1 MQLAPP
7 QPHARRPALLHA
19 PLPLLASRARAAP
32 RLRPPR
38 ARLGPPMA
46 QPAAGDEPSARLRRQ
61 LADEYARA
69 APTYDSRWSAYTKAT
84 VGAALA
90 ALPPLPPDSRVLD
103 LACGTGALLH
113 GLADAMPPRAPL
125 RSYVGLDNSAAML
138 DAAQRAAAAAPPPFA
153 VRWVAGAADEAL
165 PLADASVDAV
175 LCANSFHFFGAPAT
189 CLSEAAR
196 VLKPGGVLLL
206 ADWSADFLSCRL
218 LEWWLRRRGA
228 PTARVLRAGE
238 LRALLAAAPALRV
251 ESLTTRRL
259 RTWWGFM
266 VLVARK
272 QA

>member
-1 MQLAPP
+1 MLLAPP
-7 QPHARRPALLHA
+7 LPHARRPALLRA
-19 PLPLLASRARAAP
+19 QKPLLASRAAP

-46 QPAAGDEPSARLRRQ
+46 QPAAGDAPSARLRRQ

-69 APTYDSRWSAYTKAT
+69 APTYDSKWSAYTKAT

-90 ALPPLPPDSRVLD
+90 ALPPLPADSRVLD

-113 GLADAMPPRAPL
+113 GLADSGAPL

-138 DAAQRAAAAAPPPFA
+138 DAAQRAAAAQPPPFA
-153 VRWVAGAADEAL
+153 VRWVGGAADEAL

-175 LCANSFHFFGAPAT
+175 LCANSFHFFGSPAT

-218 LEWWLRRRGA
+218 LEWYLRCTGA
-228 PTARVLRAGE
+228 PTARVLRSAE